1 MRQLV
6 WKIRE
11 LFGRSKLR
19 GGRKAW
25 RQPAGIL
32 LLESLERRSLPTG
45 TASGVLNGVAFIDAD
60 RDGNHDSTEII
71 VRGISVHLA
80 GTTNQGA
87 DVTVD
92 ATTDANGAYA
102 FQNVLPGTYEVTAE
116 PGENQQGEA
125 IVVSGI
131 AVAGGQ
137 TVTHD
142 FGLSGLTA
150 QAISLRQFL
159 TTTTLDDYPFA
170 DAGAGEAL
178 ANDREN
184 NLPTLRDDSTTIDV
198 VKNSDATTIDLSGV
212 FNDPDLS
219 TSQVVF
225 HTTQGDIN
233 VELFDAQTPQTVAN
247 FYNYILDDRY
257 DDTIFHRLVSG
268 FVAQGGGFV
277 RDDATSQLS
286 SVETDPAVESEPVF
300 SNVAGTIA
308 MAKLGSDPNSATS
321 QFFFN
326 LADNTS
332 NLDSQNGGFT
342 VFGQIVSD
350 TDQTAL
356 NAIASLTTQDQSAT
370 NGAFTDIPLVN
381 YAGTD
386 FPNDAAGENYVL
398 VNDVEVVRRDEFLT
412 YSLLSLI
419 NSNEGLVTAS
429 IENNRLMLSYAAGQ
443 VGTAALTIRATD
455 RLGATL
461 DVTFNIIVADQ
472 APVATVEI
480 SPLAPA
486 SDAVLTAT
494 ATVFDADDD
503 PTMLTY
509 VWRINDEVVRTNA
522 GTTELTDSL
531 DLSTL
536 ADLEAGDQVTVEVTP
551 NDGTTDG
558 ATATATTAINRAPV
572 VDSLLLTPSAPTTN
586 AILTATASVSDAD
599 GDAIALT
606 YLWKVNGVIVQSTLA
621 SSSLTSTLNLSELGY
636 GDRGDE
642 VTVEVTPSD
651 GKNNGTTVSSSIT
664 IVDIAPVVDS
674 VIIAPTAPLP
684 SSTLTAIAMV
694 SDADNDAITLTYV
707 WKINGAE
714 AQTTTGSTSL
724 TDMLDLST
732 FDTLQPGDVITI
744 EATPTAVGIAGAT
757 ATASITVNRA
767 PVVESVLLTPSDPAS
782 NQTVTATVSATDAD
796 NDSLTLTYVW
806 KVNGNVVQTTDSV
819 NFTDTLALS
828 LTGQGDAGDV
838 ITVEVTANDGKQI
851 GGTATATTTVVNTAP
866 EVAFISLTP
875 TAPLPS
881 EFLIA
886 AVSASDPDNDPVTL
900 TYVWKRNGEVVQ
912 TTTETASV
920 TDTLDLNTIS
930 GLTSGDEITVEVT
943 PHAGGVDGVTETA
956 STTINRAPTVDSVA
970 LTPSELTTTQT
981 VTATA
986 VASDLDNDSLTL
998 TYVWKVNGNIVQ
1010 TTANVSSLTDTL
1022 NLSVAGQ
1029 GDLGDAITVEVTA
1042 SDGKQTSATANTSTI
1057 IVNAAP
1063 VVESLSLTP
1072 SVPLLTDTL
1081 TATVV
1086 VSDPDNDPVTL
1097 TYVWKVNG
1105 GVVQT
1110 TIGAGL
1116 TDTLAF
1122 GLLSGRGPGD
1132 EITVEVTP
1140 TDGDD
1145 GVTATASVFVNRAP
1159 VIDSVSLTPADPTTN
1174 QTLTATVATSD
1185 PENDGVTLTYVWKV
1199 NGSVVQT
1206 TANSSSRTDTLDL
1219 SVSSQVNEGDQ
1230 VTVEVTPNDGHAS
1243 GAAATATTVVVNSQ
1257 PVISSLSLTP
1267 EAPQTTDTLIATVIV
1282 SDDDADSLT
1291 LTYVWKHNGEIVQ
1304 STTVSAGL
1312 TTDTL
1317 DLATIGG
1324 VTAGDEITVEVTP
1337 HDGTINGSTVT
1348 AIVRVV

>member
-1 MRQLV
+1 M
-6 WKIRE
+6 
-11 LFGRSKLR
+11 
-19 GGRKAW
+19 
-25 RQPAGIL
+25 
-32 LLESLERRSLPTG
+32 
-45 TASGVLNGVAFIDAD
+45 DAD
-60 RDGNHDSTEII
+60 RDGDHDATEIV
-71 VRGISVHLA
+71 VRGISVQLT
-80 GTTNQGA
+80 GTTDQGTE
-87 DVTVD
+87 VTVD
-92 ATTDANGAYA
+92 ATTDSSGAYA

-116 PGENQQGEA
+116 PGENLLGEA

-131 AVAGGQ
+131 TVAGGQ
-137 TVTHD
+137 TITQD
-142 FGLSGLTA
+142 FGLRGLTP
-150 QAISLRQFL
+150 QVISLRQFL
-159 TTTTLDDYPFA
+159 TSTTPDDFPFA
-170 DAGAGEAL
+170 DAGTGEAL
-178 ANDREN
+178 ANAREN
-184 NLPTLRDDSTTIDV
+184 NLPTLRDESIDIEV
-198 VKNSDATTIDLSGV
+198 AKNSSPTTLDLAGV

-233 VELFDAQTPQTVAN
+233 VELFDAQTPQTVSN

-268 FVAQGGGFV
+268 FIAQGGGFV

-286 SVETDPAVESEPVF
+286 SVETDPAVENEPVF

-308 MAKLGSDPNSATS
+308 MAKLGSDENSATS

-350 TDQTAL
+350 TDQMAL

-370 NGAFTDIPLVN
+370 DGAFTDIPLVD
-381 YAGTD
+381 YLGTD
-386 FPNDAAGENYVL
+386 FPNDAAAENYVL

-412 YSLLSLI
+412 YSLLTLI
-419 NSNEGLVTAS
+419 NSNEGLVTAAL
-429 IENNRLMLSYAAGQ
+429 ENNRLTLSYAAGQ
-443 VGTAALTIRATD
+443 VGTAELTIRATD
-455 RLGATL
+455 RLGAIL
-461 DVTFNIIVADQ
+461 DVTFVVTVFDQ
-472 APVATVEI
+472 APVATVEV
-480 SPLAPA
+480 SPLAPVA
-486 SDAVLTAT
+486 DDTLTAT
-494 ATVFDADDD
+494 ATVSDADND
-503 PTMLTY
+503 PTTLTY
-509 VWRINDEVVRTNA
+509 VWKINAEVVRTNA
-522 GTTELTDSL
+522 GVTELTDNL

-536 ADLEAGDQVTVEVTP
+536 TDLEAGDQVTVEVTP
-551 NDGTTDG
+551 NDGTIDG
-558 ATATATTAINRAPV
+558 ETALAMTAINSAPV
-572 VDSLLLTPSAPTTN
+572 VDSLVVTPSDPTTD
-586 AILTATASVSDAD
+586 AILTASVSASDVD

-621 SSSLTSTLNLSELGY
+621 SSSLTSTLNLSELGN

-651 GKNNGTTVSSSIT
+651 GKTSGTAVSVSTT
-664 IVDIAPVVDS
+664 IVDRAPAVDS
-674 VIIAPTAPLP
+674 LTIAPTAPLA
-684 SSTLTAIAMV
+684 SDTLTAIAMV

-707 WKINGAE
+707 WKINGDE
-714 AQTTTGSTSL
+714 AQTTTGSSSL

-744 EATPTAVGIAGAT
+744 EVTPVAADIAGAT
-757 ATASITVNRA
+757 TTASTAVNRV

-782 NQTVTATVSATDAD
+782 NQPVTATVSATDAD
-796 NDSLTLTYVW
+796 SDSLALTYIW
-806 KVNGNVVQTTDSV
+806 KVNGNVVQTTTDS
-819 NFTDTLALS
+819 NSFTDTLDLS
-828 LTGQGDAGDV
+828 VTGQGDAGDV
-838 ITVEVTANDGKQI
+838 ITVEVAANDGKQTSA
-851 GGTATATTTVVNTAP
+851 TATATTTVINGEP
-866 EVAFISLTP
+866 EVTLISLTP
-875 TAPLPS
+875 TAPLPT

-886 AVSASDPDNDPVTL
+886 AVAAFDPDNDPVTL
-900 TYVWKRNGEVVQ
+900 TYVWKRSGEVVR
-912 TTTETASV
+912 TTTDTASV
-920 TDTLDLNTIS
+920 TDTLDLSTIS

-943 PHAGGVDGVTETA
+943 PHAGGKEGATETA

-981 VTATA
+981 VTATV

-998 TYVWKVNGNIVQ
+998 TYVWKVNGNVVQ

-1081 TATVV
+1081 TATVA

-1105 GVVQT
+1105 SVVQT
-1110 TIGAGL
+1110 TTGAGL
-1116 TDTLAF
+1116 TDTLAL
-1122 GLLSGRGPGD
+1122 GLLPELAPGD

-1140 TDGDD
+1140 TDGND

-1159 VIDSVSLTPADPTTN
+1159 VIDSVSLTPAEPTTN

-1185 PENDGVTLTYVWKV
+1185 SENDGVTLTYVWKV

-1206 TANSSSRTDTLDL
+1206 TSNSSSLTDTLDL
-1219 SVSSQVNEGDQ
+1219 SVSGHGNEGDQ
-1230 VTVEVTPNDGHAS
+1230 VTVEVTPHDGHAA
-1243 GAAATATTVVVNSQ
+1243 GETATGSTVVLNSA
-1257 PVISSLSLTP
+1257 PVIGSLTLTP
-1267 EAPQTTDTLIATVIV
+1267 ESPLTTDTLTASVTV
-1282 SDDDADSLT
+1282 SDDDADSLM
-1291 LTYVWKHNGEIVQ
+1291 LTYVWKRNGAIVQ
-1304 STTVSAGL
+1304 STTVASSL

-1317 DLATIGG
+1317 DLSAIGG
-1324 VTAGDEITVEVTP
+1324 VTAGDQITVDVILN
-1337 HDGTINGSTVT
+1337 DGTINGVT
-1348 AIVRVV
+1348 ATTSVTVV